1 MDSLDNSR
9 QAYVSARQGG
19 AVGSAMIIAYLL
31 LLFSLITTVA
41 AAIIFFKTA
50 HTSEGNSMLSLQSIS
65 LFTGQCDSNL
75 QTYNLVA
82 HFLINGLGTIVLA
95 SSNYLQQIC
104 SSPSINEIASRV
116 GQGKDFRFGSN
127 SPSSA
132 FRQKATL
139 TLVWIMLVL
148 TSLPLHLMLNGIMG
162 YAVTPIDAEGHAVQ
176 ISGGVTPNLGG
187 NITSWHSY
195 SSDQCAKLL
204 LHSIAYVTD
213 FQNITIIINPGAPFD
228 FYNNF
233 MRDRE
238 RSDVTLIPKASDI
251 YSCFVD
257 SVPSVCE
264 LTVRWFPAVLS
275 AGALIIKTAIV
286 FIALKRH
293 SHFRK
298 RVFNSL
304 GDIIAVGAR
313 HPHLRAQRS
322 QWGAGMFKGKPCH
335 KFRIRW
341 LSALGFWDFLVAVF
355 WWVSGLGVTA
365 YGIYSWEVVGKGLTF
380 ADHIKRF
387 GFGAVDPMTSLT
399 PGQSNI
405 RDGTPS
411 TFPLLVIIANCPQLW
426 LSLGY
431 LLWNNQITRIW
442 MEREWRSYYRH
453 VHKPRVSYDKPKDE
467 VGTRETRWLQ
477 LPYWL
482 TGLLMSLNTIMH
494 WIVSQT
500 LFVVEILGNS
510 ETRPNFYLNFSPL
523 AIFCIGVVATILV
536 LGMTIYY
543 FVPIRTWMP
552 LMAGSGRVVFE
563 SCVRLEATLPAKGV
577 MWGDISTRHRRLAG
591 FGQVADELAEHAYY
605 PSDRNNEPE
614 YLRHRGSIYS
624 FADSD
629 TAPLVGRRYG

>member
-1 MDSLDNSR
+1 
-9 QAYVSARQGG
+9 
-19 AVGSAMIIAYLL
+19 MIIAYLL
-31 LLFSLITTVA
+31 LFLSLGTA
-41 AAIIFFKTA
+41 ASATIIFFKTQ
-50 HTSEGNSMLSLQSIS
+50 HTSDGNSMLSLQSIT
-65 LFTGQCDSNL
+65 LFTGQCDSSL

-104 SSPSINEIASRV
+104 SSPSISEIAMRV
-116 GQGKDFRFGSN
+116 GQGRDFQFGSN
-127 SPSSA
+127 SPGSVL
-132 FRQKATL
+132 RQKFTL
-139 TLVWIMLVL
+139 ALVWVLLVL

-162 YAVTPIDAEGHAVQ
+162 YAVTPIEAEGHAVQ
-176 ISGGVTPNLGG
+176 MLGGVAPPLGG
-187 NITSWHSY
+187 NITNWNSY

-213 FQNITIIINPGAPFD
+213 FRNITILVHEGAPFE
-228 FYNNF
+228 FYDTF

-238 RSDVTLIPKASDI
+238 RRDVTGIPKAAEI
-251 YSCFVD
+251 ASCFVD
-257 SVPSVCE
+257 NVPSVCK

-275 AGALIIKTAIV
+275 AGALIIKTIVV

-313 HPHLRAQRS
+313 HPNLRTPRFRL
-322 QWGAGMFKGKPCH
+322 GDGMFKGQPCH
-335 KFRIRW
+335 EFRIPWRR
-341 LSALGFWDFLVAVF
+341 ALDFWDFLVAVF
-355 WWVSGLGVTA
+355 WWVSALGVTG
-365 YGIYSWEVVGKGLTF
+365 YGIYSWEVIGKGLPF
-380 ADHIKRF
+380 SDHLRRF
-387 GFGAVDPMTSLT
+387 GFGAVDPMTSMI
-399 PGQSNI
+399 PGQSDI
-405 RDGTPS
+405 RNGSPN

-453 VHKPRVSYDKPKDE
+453 AHKPRVSYDKPKDE
-467 VGTRETRWLQ
+467 VGTRDTRWLQ

-500 LFVVEILGNS
+500 LFVVEILGNAQ
-510 ETRPNFYLNFSPL
+510 TRPNFYLNFSPL
-523 AIFCIGVVATILV
+523 AIFCIGAVATILI

-543 FVPIRTWMP
+543 FIPIRTWMP
-552 LMAGSGRVVFE
+552 LMAGSGLVVFE
-563 SCVRLEATLPAKGV
+563 SCVRLEARLPAKGV
-577 MWGDISTRHRRLAG
+577 MWGDVSTRQRRLAG
-591 FGQVADELAEHAYY
+591 FAQVADELVERVYY
-605 PSDRNNEPE
+605 QSDRNNEPE

-624 FADSD
+624 FAESD
-629 TAPLVGRRYG
+629 TAPLVGRQY

>member
-1 MDSLDNSR
+1 
-9 QAYVSARQGG
+9 
-19 AVGSAMIIAYLL
+19 MIIAYLL
-31 LLFSLITTVA
+31 LFISLGTAVSAGTIAYFTLHTT
-41 AAIIFFKTA
+41 
-50 HTSEGNSMLSLQSIS
+50 EGYSMLSLQSIT
-65 LFTGQCDSNL
+65 LFTGQCDSSL

-104 SSPSINEIASRV
+104 SSPSISEIAMRV
-116 GQGKDFRFGSN
+116 GQGRDFQFGSN
-127 SPSSA
+127 SPGSV
-132 FRQKATL
+132 FRQKFTL
-139 TLVWIMLVL
+139 TLVWILLVL

-162 YAVTPIDAEGHAVQ
+162 YAVTPIEAEGHAVQ
-176 ISGGVTPNLGG
+176 MLGGVAPPLGD

-213 FQNITIIINPGAPFD
+213 FRNITILVHEGAPLG
-228 FYNNF
+228 FYDTF

-238 RSDVTLIPKASDI
+238 RRDLTFIPKAADI
-251 YSCFVD
+251 ASCFVD
-257 SVPSVCE
+257 NVPSVCK

-275 AGALIIKTAIV
+275 AGALIIKTIVV

-313 HPHLRAQRS
+313 HPNLRTPRHGLGS
-322 QWGAGMFKGKPCH
+322 GMFRGKTCH
-335 KFRIRW
+335 EFRIPWRR
-341 LSALGFWDFLVAVF
+341 ALGIWDFLVAVF
-355 WWVSGLGVTA
+355 WWVSALGVTT

-380 ADHIKRF
+380 SDHLRRF
-387 GFGAVDPMTSLT
+387 GFGAVDPMTSMI
-399 PGQSNI
+399 PGQSDI
-405 RDGTPS
+405 RNGSPN

-453 VHKPRVSYDKPKDE
+453 AHKPRVSYDKPKDE
-467 VGTRETRWLQ
+467 VGTRDTRWLQ

-482 TGLLMSLNTIMH
+482 TGFLMCLNTIMH

-500 LFVVEILGNS
+500 LFVVEILGNAQ
-510 ETRPNFYLNFSPL
+510 TRPNFYLNFSPL
-523 AIFCIGVVATILV
+523 AIFCIGIVSTILI

-552 LMAGSGRVVFE
+552 LMAGSGLVVFE
-563 SCVRLEATLPAKGV
+563 SCVRLEARLPANGV
-577 MWGDISTRHRRLAG
+577 MWGDVSTPQRRLAG
-591 FGQVADELAEHAYY
+591 FRQVADELVEDVFY
-605 PSDRNNEPE
+605 PGDRNNEPHH
-614 YLRHRGSIYS
+614 LRHRGSIYS

-629 TAPLVGRRYG
+629 TTPLVGRQY